1 MFTDKKVSH
10 PMKHH
15 QVPSKCWESVAVDLL
30 APIPSS
36 KHVVVVQDLTSQYP
50 SAKIVQST
58 KVEKVL
64 PALSEIYDTYG
75 NPRNQLSDNGP
86 SFNSKAMEQF
96 TQKRDINL
104 EKTPPLHPQ
113 SNPVETFM
121 KPLGKTMKIAYN
133 NKHSETDALKMLLQ
147 NYQSTPHLATEVTP
161 ADMLFR
167 NGLCTS
173 FPRKEVLEKQIQL
186 AGQRDKQLKQERE
199 VEKNSSK
206 Y

>member
-1 MFTDKKVSH
+1 M
-10 PMKHH
+10 
-15 QVPSKCWESVAVDLL
+15 
-30 APIPSS
+30 
-36 KHVVVVQDLTSQYP
+36 
-50 SAKIVQST
+50 
-58 KVEKVL
+58 EKVL

-75 NPRNQLSDNGP
+75 NPRNQLSDNGSP
-86 SFNSKAMEQF
+86 FNSKAMEQF
-96 TQKRDINL
+96 TQKRDINP

-133 NKHSETDALKMLLQ
+133 NNHSETDALKMLLQ
-147 NYQSTPHLATEVTP
+147 KYRSTPHLATEVTP

-173 FPRKEVLEKQIQL
+173 FPTKEVSEEQVQLER
-186 AGQRDKQLKQERE
+186 QRDKQLKQERE
-199 VEKNSSK
+199 IEKNSSK